1 MIRPVDRTY
10 LASAGWRW
18 LTLMCLLAI
27 GASGGCGGSVSADQK
42 AAMAKI
48 QELGGGVNFK
58 NGGYEIVLAKSAV
71 EDWDLVQLTKIP
83 NLKSLD
89 LEGTRIGDEGIEH
102 LHGISSLEFVS
113 LRTTAV
119 TREGIT
125 NLKKAL
131 PKIVVT
137 H

>member
-1 MIRPVDRTY
+1 MIRRVDRMC
-10 LASAGWRW
+10 LASPGWRW
-18 LTLMCLLAI
+18 LALTCLLAV

-42 AAMAKI
+42 EALVKI
-48 QELGGGVNFK
+48 QELGGRVNFK
-58 NGGYEIVLAKSAV
+58 NGGYEVVLAKSAV
-71 EDWDLVQLTKIP
+71 EDQDLAQLTKIP
-83 NLKSLD
+83 KLKSVDLD
-89 LEGTRIGDEGIEH
+89 STRVSDKGIEH